1 MSRHSEWR
9 RREVPWLTPCGVF
22 SSRRAS
28 SNLGLAAGEMNSAQ
42 RGIASAPEKKS
53 FRDGGR
59 RGTCGILTTDGP
71 VPVTDQRRLAARLG
85 ASRKGFGGSV
95 FVGASSLNGRNCPAK
110 THGVFSCRQRLEGE
124 NAPVGVDV
132 LDAVLPF
139 SESGCCSRDDRSVDP
154 GTRGNKQRKGACPTD
169 CLAFPFPSEWRYIS
183 ILQ

>member
-9 RREVPWLTPCGVF
+9 RREMPWLTPCGVF

-42 RGIASAPEKKS
+42 SGIASASDMKS

-85 ASRKGFGGSV
+85 ASRKGFGACV
-95 FVGASSLNGRNCPAK
+95 FVGASSLDVETVLQERMGIALGKKSLKGRSR
-110 THGVFSCRQRLEGE
+110 HW
-124 NAPVGVDV
+124 V
-132 LDAVLPF
+132 LMP
-139 SESGCCSRDDRSVDP
+139 
-154 GTRGNKQRKGACPTD
+154 
-169 CLAFPFPSEWRYIS
+169 
-183 ILQ
+183 